1 MTTETATKTT
11 THCKRCGRIL
21 TAAKSVAQ
29 GAGPVCQ
36 AKIDAALTAA
46 AKTQPA
52 VQVEKATEA
61 LADNAVAHRT
71 HNLYQV
77 VSSNGATVYDVD
89 LGTGGCTCKA
99 GQYGRRCWHL
109 TAAAALAAA

>member
-1 MTTETATKTT
+1 MTTETSPRTT
-11 THCKRCGRIL
+11 CKRCGRTL

-29 GAGPVCQ
+29 GAGRVCQ
-36 AKIDAALTAA
+36 AKIDAAVTAA
-46 AKTQPA
+46 AQTQP
-52 VQVEKATEA
+52 VQQIAKATEA

-71 HNLYQV
+71 RNLFQV
-77 VSSNGATVYDVD
+77 VSTNGTTVYDVD

-99 GQYGRRCWHL
+99 GQYGRCCWHL

>member
-1 MTTETATKTT
+1 MTTETSPRTT
-11 THCKRCGRIL
+11 CKRCGRTL

-29 GAGPVCQ
+29 HAGPVCQ
-36 AKIDAALTAA
+36 AKIDAAITAA
-46 AKTQPA
+46 AHTQPVA
-52 VQVEKATEA
+52 QIEKATEA
-61 LADNAVAHRT
+61 LTDNAVAHRT
-71 HNLYQV
+71 RNLFQV
-77 VSSNGATVYDVD
+77 VSSNGTTVYDVD

>member
-1 MTTETATKTT
+1 MTTETSPRTT
-11 THCKRCGRIL
+11 CKRCGRTL

-29 GAGPVCQ
+29 HAGPVCQ
-36 AKIDAALTAA
+36 AKIDAAITTAA
-46 AKTQPA
+46 LTQPA
-52 VQVEKATEA
+52 AQIAKATEA

-71 HNLYQV
+71 RNLFQV
-77 VSSNGATVYDVD
+77 VSTNGVDIYDVD
-89 LGTGGCTCKA
+89 LGTGGCNCKA